1 MVNFLPETTK
11 VMRDDVFKVL
21 KGRLSAKNI
30 KCRKTILGSEW
41 ETKSLPDKQNWESVN
56 IRATLEKY

>member
-30 KCRKTILGSEW
+30 KCRKTILGSE
-41 ETKSLPDKQNWESVN
+41 
-56 IRATLEKY
+56 